1 MLYREI
7 CVLQSEE
14 DNEIGNLGELS
25 FSSKKST
32 KAEEAGKQGS
42 EGDELGW
49 SSEKPEA
56 WPTDG
61 PDCEADHLA
70 SYGVINTMD
79 LVEFTNLSLMLCT
92 LLVWKLKF
100 FFQFGGAY
108 SPVMRPIAILGPS
121 GAAPILSDPAV
132 LACGVIKEEDVIL
145 DQKCDRKYNIKP
157 IITHCRS
164 KAKKTK
170 GILRCMK
177 GRHTERVERAKTA
190 SFLKSPIS
198 LATRKGENE

>member
-1 MLYREI
+1 M
-7 CVLQSEE
+7 
-14 DNEIGNLGELS
+14 
-25 FSSKKST
+25 
-32 KAEEAGKQGS
+32 
-42 EGDELGW
+42 GW

-79 LVEFTNLSLMLCT
+79 LVEFTNLSLMLGT
-92 LLVWKLKF
+92 LLTFNLKYS
-100 FFQFGGAY
+100 FQFGGAY

-145 DQKCDRKYNIKP
+145 DQKCDRKYNQTNNHLLQVQSEEDEGDFEVHERETYGKGGKGKDGIF
-157 IITHCRS
+157 S
-164 KAKKTK
+164 KVSNLF
-170 GILRCMK
+170 G
-177 GRHTERVERAKTA
+177 
-190 SFLKSPIS
+190 
-198 LATRKGENE
+198 NEEG